1 MGNDISKMT
10 SMDFDLYF
18 NQHKILEISPKFYER
33 LKKYVMEFGYPEKS
47 IKIKKGQKRHD
58 PNSKYTYF
66 NLTWEWKSKSPE
78 KPKNTSFSVY
88 EFDDEWFLVRFHKYF
103 AAEMEHEE
111 YYICDQ
117 FDSVLKLL
125 DQCFKY
131 FPKKDDPKWNSNI
144 EKEFLKK
151 RDRLLNSELDKVRK
165 RIMSFKDFDDLEN
178 WKMTISVGNWK

>member
-1 MGNDISKMT
+1 
-10 SMDFDLYF
+10 
-18 NQHKILEISPKFYER
+18 
-33 LKKYVMEFGYPEKS
+33 MEY
-47 IKIKKGQKRHD
+47 
-58 PNSKYTYF
+58 
-66 NLTWEWKSKSPE
+66 
-78 KPKNTSFSVY
+78 
-88 EFDDEWFLVRFHKYF
+88 
-103 AAEMEHEE
+103 EE